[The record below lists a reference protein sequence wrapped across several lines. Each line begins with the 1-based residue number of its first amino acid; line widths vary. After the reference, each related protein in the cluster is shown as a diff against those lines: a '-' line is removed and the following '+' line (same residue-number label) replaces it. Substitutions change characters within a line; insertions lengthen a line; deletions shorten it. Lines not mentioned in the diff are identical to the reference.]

1 MKVTVMVGGGFVL
14 SKSNTKRIMISL
26 PQHLLQE
33 VDGVIQKEKSN
44 RSEFIRQAMHL
55 YLKERKKRTIR
66 ETMQKGYMEMAK
78 INLKMAS
85 EAFGAEEE
93 ADHTLV
99 RLVSGVWPV
108 IVKRGDVFFADLSP
122 VVGSEQGGVRPV
134 LVIQNDIGNRFSPT
148 VIVAAIT
155 AQIQKAKLPTHVE
168 IDAKTYGF
176 DRDSVILLEQI
187 RTIDKQ
193 RLTDKIT
200 HLDDE
205 MMDRVHESLQISLGL
220 IDF

>member
-1 MKVTVMVGGGFVL
+1 MVGVDL
-14 SKSNTKRIMISL
+14 SCRSQNTKRIMISL

-99 RLVSGVWPV
+99 RLVSGV
-108 IVKRGDVFFADLSP
+108 
-122 VVGSEQGGVRPV
+122 
-134 LVIQNDIGNRFSPT
+134 
-148 VIVAAIT
+148 
-155 AQIQKAKLPTHVE
+155 
-168 IDAKTYGF
+168 
-176 DRDSVILLEQI
+176 
-187 RTIDKQ
+187 
-193 RLTDKIT
+193 
-200 HLDDE
+200 
-205 MMDRVHESLQISLGL
+205 
-220 IDF
+220 